1 MSCSLHA
8 VLTAFVIVMLGVG
21 TAVAGTPAQDA
32 DAALDRALRSLVA
45 MPGGPPGVIAVVQRH
60 GQVRAHAAGYSEVET
75 KRRPRATDHMR
86 IASIAKAFSGAS
98 ALALVQKGL
107 LSLDDTIA
115 ERLPSLPSAWGSVT
129 LRQLL
134 NHTSG
139 VPDFIKKKAFQETV
153 GSSLT
158 VAPAPEKLLDFIAD
172 DPLAFPPG
180 AEVQVFQLG
189 EHHRRAHRASGHQET
204 IRGRVTRPGLC
215 AARARANQP
224 SDRPRAADAVHP
236 RL

>member
-8 VLTAFVIVMLGVG
+8 ALTAFVVLMLAVG
-21 TAVAGTPAQDA
+21 TATAGTPAQDA
-32 DAALDRALRSLVA
+32 DTALDRALRSLVA
-45 MPGGPPGVIAVVQRH
+45 MPSGPPGVIAVVQRG
-60 GQVRAHAAGYSEVET
+60 GQMRTHTAGYGEIAT
-75 KRRPRATDHMR
+75 KRRPGPTDHMR

-98 ALALVQKGL
+98 ALALVQKDL

-115 ERLPSLPSAWGSVT
+115 ERLPNLPSAWGSVT
-129 LRQLL
+129 VRQLL
-134 NHTSG
+134 NHTNG

-180 AEVQVFQLG
+180 TKYDVFELG
-189 EHHRRAHRASGHQET
+189 
-204 IRGRVTRPGLC
+204 
-215 AARARANQP
+215 
-224 SDRPRAADAVHP
+224 
-236 RL
+236 